1 MSTYLDENG
10 LEYLWG
16 KIKAY
21 ANDASSA
28 IPFGTVDAGS
38 TATVITATVR
48 GVTSL
53 KNGVVAYIQN
63 GVVTS
68 ASGWTLNVNNLGAKP
83 VYSTLSASGR
93 ITTTFNIN
101 YTMMFVYN
109 ESRVTGG
116 CWDMFY
122 GYDSNTNTIGYQIR
136 SGSYSLPVSSKTYR
150 YRLLFQSP
158 DATKFV
164 PSNTSTSTDA
174 TTARQVNQEAINPF
188 GQIVYYSGT
197 SAVDAD
203 SRPGASSLWTQ
214 YPLTLGYAFNV
225 SGGELSLIPFAPVY
239 VKCVPQTN
247 GSAIIDANN
256 PIVQS
261 LPSVEDGMIYIYLGV
276 AYSATQIELLHHH
289 PIYYYKGSAIRIW
302 TNAIANSPV
311 VEPSNT
317 NPSMDG
323 VASAGQSEKFAR
335 GDHVHPSDTSKVE
348 KSALENA
355 GITGITYTT
364 LLDTTTVTTATGAVH
379 PKPYA
384 FLTSSPLAIIEG
396 LTYRITVDGVEYT
409 LQARGWF
416 VRWGSL
422 GAVSSYMVAIAG
434 NITYFETDPMFYD
447 EVDDVPFLIT
457 TLIQPSSTSEESNGL
472 YIFTQTEK
480 SVSVKIEL
488 ATFQGETLPNYL
500 IRGETAPAINK
511 IYPNHFAYR
520 RYNVGY
526 NKGGS
531 NGSFV
536 IGNSNKAN
544 NSSYILGAGNIT
556 SANNTV
562 VVGTNNEVSA
572 TWSSAFGA
580 GNTVS
585 GQFSIAVGDYNEA
598 TGQACSALG
607 YGNQST
613 GTGSVATGRNTIAS
627 GNGSFASGRDT
638 QALGNYS
645 IAFGRYG
652 IANGYYSSV
661 NGYKTLSTHK
671 AQFVFGEFNDSDTG
685 TGSAS
690 ERGNYVEIVGNGT
703 ADDARSNARTL
714 DWDGNEKLA
723 GSMTLG
729 MGTANE
735 TELTAAQLNTLVSG
749 GTTGQILTKTA
760 NGFAWQSL
768 PSASGVSF

>member
-214 YPLTLGYAFNV
+214 YTLTLGYAFNV

-335 GDHVHPSDTSKVE
+335 GDHVHPSDTSKVD

-355 GITGITYTT
+355 GITDITYTT

-384 FLTSSPLAIIEG
+384 MLASGVGIREG

-422 GAVSSYMVAIAG
+422 AIITSYFFAIAG

-488 ATFQGETLPNYL
+488 ATFQGETFPNYL
-500 IRGETAPAINK
+500 IRGEKAKAIDK
-511 IYPNHFAYR
+511 PYSTHEAYR
-520 RYNVGY
+520 RYNIGY
-526 NKGGS
+526 NKGGP
-531 NGSFV
+531 NCSFAIG
-536 IGNSNKAN
+536 IGNNAN
-544 NSSYILGAGNIT
+544 NFSYILGAANIT

-562 VVGTNNEVSA
+562 IVGTNNTVSA
-572 TWSSAFGA
+572 KWGSAFGA

-585 GQFSIAVGDYNEA
+585 GQFSTAVGYGNQS
-598 TGQACSALG
+598 TGQACAAMG

-613 GTGSVATGRNTIAS
+613 GTGSVAIGRDTIAS
-627 GNGSFASGRDT
+627 GNGSFAGGRDT

-645 IAFGRYG
+645 VAFGRNG

-714 DWDGNEKLA
+714 DWNGNEKLA

-760 NGFAWQSL
+760 SGFAWQSL

>member
-214 YPLTLGYAFNV
+214 YTLTLGYAFNV

-335 GDHVHPSDTSKVE
+335 GDHVHPSDTSKVD
-348 KSALENA
+348 KSELENA
-355 GITGITYTT
+355 GITDITYTT
-364 LLDTTTVTTATGAVH
+364 VLDTTTVTTTTGTVH

-384 FLTSSPLAIIEG
+384 FLTSSPSTIREG

-416 VRWGSL
+416 VRWYDDSV
-422 GAVSSYMVAIAG
+422 VSSFIFTIAG

-457 TLIQPSSTSEESNGL
+457 TLIQPSSTSQESNGL

-488 ATFQGETLPNYL
+488 ATFQGKTLPNYL
-500 IRGETAPAINK
+500 IRGETAKAVDK
-511 IYPNHFAYR
+511 LYSNHYVYR

-536 IGNSNKAN
+536 IGNANKAN
-544 NSSYILGAGNIT
+544 NYSYIIGAGNIT
-556 SANNTV
+556 SANNTAA
-562 VVGTNNEVSA
+562 VGTNNEVSA
-572 TWSSAFGA
+572 TWAYAFGA
-580 GNTVS
+580 GNIAS
-585 GQFSIAVGDYNEA
+585 GQYSTAI
-598 TGQACSALG
+598 G

-613 GTGSVATGRNTIAS
+613 GTGSVAIGRSTTAS
-627 GNGSFASGRDT
+627 GNGSFACGRDT

-645 IAFGRYG
+645 TALGRYG

-661 NGYKTLSTHK
+661 NGYKTLSMHR
-671 AQFVFGEFNDSDTG
+671 AQFVFGEFNAPDTG
-685 TGSAS
+685 AGSAS

-703 ADDARSNARTL
+703 ADDARSNARML
-714 DWDGNEKLA
+714 DWDGNEYLA
-723 GSMTLG
+723 GGLTLG
-729 MGTANE
+729 MGTANQ
-735 TELTAAQLNTLVSG
+735 TSITAQQLNALLSLASSVPNAAS
-749 GTTGQILTKTA
+749 IDA
-760 NGFAWQSL
+760 NGLITFKNGSTSL
-768 PSASGVSF
+768 FTLQLPVYDGSHHSA